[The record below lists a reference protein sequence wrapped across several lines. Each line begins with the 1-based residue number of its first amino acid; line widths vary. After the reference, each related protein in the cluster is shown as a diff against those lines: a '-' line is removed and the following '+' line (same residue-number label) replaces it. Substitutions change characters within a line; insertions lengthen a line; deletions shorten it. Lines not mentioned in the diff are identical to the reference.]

1 MQDVRFAFRTF
12 LKNPGFT
19 LLAVLTLALGI
30 GANTA
35 IFTVLD
41 SVLLRSLPVP
51 QPQQLVVLTNPDAH
65 GMSNGSESGDRSLL
79 AYSEYEYL
87 RDHNEVFSGI
97 FAADSTLAQLSVTIP
112 NVSSGSSASDSPAAQ
127 DSARIRMV
135 SGDYFPTLGIRPI
148 IGHAFGPEV
157 DRTRNSSPVAVI
169 SHAFWRQRFGADP
182 QVLGRKIQVHQ
193 TSFEIIGVAPAGFFG
208 ETVGEEPDVWVPMTM
223 QEAIYPG
230 DDLLSAF
237 PAGTIDQRMWLQVM
251 ARLKPGVTV
260 AQANAN
266 VNVVFPGYVSASA
279 LRYRLSGDDLKAYSD
294 QRIDVQRGG
303 RGASTMH
310 NTFGEPLKLLMA
322 LVALVLLI
330 ACANLANLLLARGA
344 ARQREFAV
352 RLSIGAGRGRLIR
365 QLLTESFL
373 LAMLGAA
380 LGVVLAQWA
389 DNVLL
394 RMVSPTGSVG
404 QEAIQLSLRPDARVL
419 AFTFA
424 VAILTALLFG
434 LIPALRATRLDLS
447 PMLKA
452 GASGVTVE
460 GHSRRFPVG
469 KILVVT
475 QVSISLVLLIAAG
488 LFVRSLQRLSE
499 VKLGY
504 KTERLLLFRVRPIP
518 AGYKDAA
525 IPRVLQELLDKFKA
539 VPGVSAASLSSNGLF
554 AHSESGDPISV
565 EGYTPKPGELLH
577 SRMDQVG
584 PDYFSVVGMPILSG
598 RGITAQDS
606 GNGPRV
612 AVINQAFAKQFFPNT
627 NPIGKRVTDTYPG
640 NPASAEIVGVV
651 ADAKYNSL
659 REETPT
665 RLYNP
670 IFNPFWPEHSAYFEI
685 RTSADPATVSS
696 ALRAVV
702 HDTNSAI
709 PEIEIHTMS
718 GLVDDSLQTDH
729 FVAQLSTAF
738 GLLAIILASVGLYG
752 IMAFTVAR
760 RTRDIGIRMA
770 LGAGRSKIVRQV
782 LSETL
787 VLMLIGIAVGVPV
800 ALAGT
805 RLIKSMLFG
814 LGAVDPVA
822 IIAACSILAVI
833 AGLAGYIPARR
844 ASQVD
849 PMVAL
854 RYE

>member
-1 MQDVRFAFRTF
+1 M
-12 LKNPGFT
+12 KNPGFA
-19 LLAVLTLALGI
+19 LLAILTLALGI

-41 SVLLRSLPVP
+41 AVLLRSLPVA
-51 QPQQLVVLTNPDAH
+51 QPSQLVVLTDPNAH
-65 GMSNGSESGDRSLL
+65 GMSNGSEGGERSLL
-79 AYSEYEYL
+79 AYSEFEYL
-87 RDHNEVFSGI
+87 RDHQEVFSGI
-97 FAADSTLAQLSVTIP
+97 FAADSTLAQVNVTTSNP
-112 NVSSGSSASDSPAAQ
+112 SGGSNVGSRVVSRTAQ
-127 DSARIRMV
+127 DSARIRMA
-135 SGDYFPTLGIRPI
+135 SGDYFSTLGIRPI
-148 IGHAFGPEV
+148 IGRAFGPEV
-157 DRTRNSSPVAVI
+157 DGTRNANPVAVI

-182 QVLGRKIQVHQ
+182 QVVGRKIEIHQ
-193 TSFEIIGVAPAGFFG
+193 TSFEITGVTPPGFFG
-208 ETVGEEPDVWVPMTM
+208 ETVGEAADIWVPMTM

-230 DDLLSAF
+230 DDLLTAF
-237 PAGTIDQRMWLQVM
+237 PSGTIDQRMWLQVM
-251 ARLKPGVTV
+251 ARLKPGVSL
-260 AQANAN
+260 AQASAN
-266 VNVVFPGYVSASA
+266 LNVVFPGYVSASA
-279 LRYRLSGDDLKAYSD
+279 QRYKLSAEEAKGYLD
-294 QRIDVQRGG
+294 QRIKVQPGARGT
-303 RGASTMH
+303 STLH
-310 NTFGEPLKLLMA
+310 NGFAEPLKLLMA
-322 LVALVLLI
+322 LVGLVLLI

-365 QLLTESFL
+365 QLLTECFL
-373 LAMLGAA
+373 LSILGAA

-389 DNVLL
+389 DSLLL

-419 AFTFA
+419 GFTFA

-447 PMLKA
+447 PMLKS
-452 GASGVTVE
+452 GASGAMVE
-460 GHSRRFPVG
+460 GHGRRFPVG

-475 QVSISLVLLIAAG
+475 QVSISLVLLVAAG
-488 LFVRSLQRLSE
+488 LFVRSLERLSE
-499 VKLGY
+499 VNLGY

-525 IPRVLQELLDKFKA
+525 IPRLFQELLDKFKA
-539 VPGVSAASLSSNGLF
+539 IPGVSGATLSADGLF
-554 AHSESGDPISV
+554 SHSESADPISV
-565 EGYTPKPGELLH
+565 EGYSPKPGELLH

-584 PDYFSVVGMPILSG
+584 PDYFSVMGMSILSG
-598 RGITAQDS
+598 REITAQDS

-627 NPIGKRVTDTYPG
+627 NPIGKRVIDTYPG
-640 NPASAEIVGVV
+640 NTASAEIVGVV

-670 IFNPFWPEHSAYFEI
+670 IFNAFWPEQSAIYEI
-685 RTSADPATVSS
+685 RTAADPATVSA
-696 ALRAVV
+696 ALRAAV

-718 GLVDDSLQTDH
+718 GLVNDSLQTDH
-729 FVAQLSTAF
+729 FVARLSTAF
-738 GLLAIILASVGLYG
+738 GVLAIVLASVGLYG

-770 LGAGRSKIVRQV
+770 LGARRSSIVWKV
-782 LSETL
+782 LGETL
-787 VLMLIGIAVGVPV
+787 ILMLIGIALGVPI

-805 RLIKSMLFG
+805 RLIKTMLFG
-814 LGAVDPVA
+814 LGAADPIAITAACAILA
-822 IIAACSILAVI
+822 IIAA
-833 AGLAGYIPARR
+833 LAGYIPARR

>member
-51 QPQQLVVLTNPDAH
+51 QAQQLVVLTNPDAH

-79 AYSEYEYL
+79 AYSEFEYL

-112 NVSSGSSASDSPAAQ
+112 NSPSGSSASDLPAAQ

-251 ARLKPGVTV
+251 ARLKPGVTL

-279 LRYRLSGDDLKAYSD
+279 LRYRLSGDDLKSYSD

-452 GASGVTVE
+452 GASGATVE

-475 QVSISLVLLIAAG
+475 QVSISLVLLVAAG

-565 EGYTPKPGELLH
+565 EGYIPKPGELLH

-738 GLLAIILASVGLYG
+738 GLLAIVLASVGLYG